1 MKAFNPYSPP
11 IQNPK
16 SKIQNVKM
24 FRIIGFILGLMV
36 AAAGGVIAYRAL
48 FLEPSAA
55 IVVTNED
62 IREVPN
68 TLRVTGGIVMLIVG
82 MALAFYAA
90 RRKPL

>member
-1 MKAFNPYSPP
+1 
-11 IQNPK
+11 
-16 SKIQNVKM
+16 
-24 FRIIGFILGLMV
+24 MV
-36 AAAGGVIAYRAL
+36 AATGGVIIYRAL

-55 IVVTNED
+55 IVVTNTD

-68 TLRVTGGIVMLIVG
+68 TLRVVGGIIMLIAG